1 MTGKMGRQYASDWYK
16 EEKSNNLF
24 YLSILKAW
32 VKMIEHQTINIKVYG
47 NMRKQ
52 SQPCWK
58 QWGIQTGCDHMGQAG
73 ISRNGQVHSDRL
85 SSSAR
90 PRWPV
95 WEGEIG
101 HKEPCSNM
109 VSHNLHSCLCPGL
122 SPSSQTLYPDPLGN
136 TAKTSVLCNECLI
149 PLILVFWIQ
158 PFGCCILPELN
169 QIGIWAPGSDTTER
183 FHFHFSLSCIGEGNG
198 NPLQCSCLE
207 NPRDGGAWWAA
218 GYGVAQS
225 WTQLK

>member
-1 MTGKMGRQYASDWYK
+1 MWNLSRPGNKPVSLALQRGFPTSGPPGKSHIVLKKKISLLMTGKMGREYASDWYK

-32 VKMIEHQTINIKVYG
+32 VRMIEHQTINIKEYG

-90 PRWPV
+90 LRWPV
-95 WEGEIG
+95 WEGEVG
-101 HKEPCSNM
+101 QKQPCSNM

-122 SPSSQTLYPDPLGN
+122 SPSSQT
-136 TAKTSVLCNECLI
+136 
-149 PLILVFWIQ
+149 ILTH
-158 PFGCCILPELN
+158 
-169 QIGIWAPGSDTTER
+169 WAIRQRPWSYVM
-183 FHFHFSLSCIGEGNG
+183 S
-198 NPLQCSCLE
+198 
-207 NPRDGGAWWAA
+207 A
-218 GYGVAQS
+218 
-225 WTQLK
+225 